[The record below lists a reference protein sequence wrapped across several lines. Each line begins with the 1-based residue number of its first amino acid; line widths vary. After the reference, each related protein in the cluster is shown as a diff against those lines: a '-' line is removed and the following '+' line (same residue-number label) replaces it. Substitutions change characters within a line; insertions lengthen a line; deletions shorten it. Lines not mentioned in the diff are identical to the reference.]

1 MRESEKSFATHVLT
15 RAWHSVTGRVRL
27 AALVLL
33 LPAARARAQKAS
45 DTANGLAK
53 AVVGTWTEIL
63 TDPSGVGLYTQFDLR
78 SDGTYAFLSVIK
90 TKYSCGGDGSI
101 IEYSGRY
108 HVAGWM
114 LEVSPTA
121 GKRGCSNHATVLSAS
136 QMSTNPGIGNH
147 ASHVR
152 LVDGRLC
159 LRLGDDSHETCI
171 PRAPASAI
179 KR

>member
-1 MRESEKSFATHVLT
+1 MEKRFAPHVRT
-15 RAWHSVTGRVRL
+15 RVRRNATGCVRL
-27 AALVLL
+27 TALVLL
-33 LPAARARAQKAS
+33 LPAARAHAQKAA
-45 DTANGLAK
+45 DMANNLTT

-63 TDPSGVGLYTQFDLR
+63 TDPSGLGLYTQFDLR
-78 SDGTYAFLSVIK
+78 PDGTYAFLSVIK

-108 HVAGWM
+108 HVAGGM
-114 LEVSPTA
+114 LDVSPTA
-121 GKRGCSNHATVLSAS
+121 GKRGCSNHAAVLSAP
-136 QMSTNPGIGNH
+136 QMSANPGIGNH

-159 LRLGDDSHETCI
+159 LRLGDDAHETCL
-171 PRAPASAI
+171 PRAPASAT